1 MHFRA
6 LNRVF
11 EPVVGVSEGA
21 AASLLEVLYI
31 LGQMVLY
38 ILGQMA
44 SLVPRESVGTT
55 MSGWLVFR
63 EEIAVLP
70 GRHRPVQCKHGFW
83 IVHHYRADTHLD
95 EAAPWRCT

>member
-11 EPVVGVSEGA
+11 EPVVGVSESA
-21 AASLLEVLYI
+21 AASLLE
-31 LGQMVLY
+31 VLY

-83 IVHHYRADTHLD
+83 IVHHYRADTHSD

>member
-6 LNRVF
+6 LNRVV

-31 LGQMVLY
+31 LGQMV
-38 ILGQMA
+38 

-63 EEIAVLP
+63 EEIVVLP
-70 GRHRPVQCKHGFW
+70 GRHRPGQCKHGFW
-83 IVHHYRADTHLD
+83 IVHLHRVDTRSD